1 MPQLSQFLYVS
12 QIAGPRAFETVS
24 TVVSQARTLNR
35 ARDIT
40 GLLVFDGAQVCQ
52 YLEGESDDLAEL
64 SKCLAQDGRHERM
77 RVLHHA
83 PLDGSRRFARWRL
96 GYLNLDNGR
105 DLSCFDGVRGPAAV
119 QLLLTMFPA
128 IDLDH

>member
-1 MPQLSQFLYVS
+1 MPPLAQFLYVS

-24 TVVSQARTLNR
+24 TVVAEARHLNV

-40 GLLVFDGAQVCQ
+40 GLLVFDGELVCQ
-52 YLEGESDDLAEL
+52 YLEGESEALAAL
-64 SKCLAQDGRHERM
+64 SVRLAQDGRHERM

-96 GYLNLDNGR
+96 GYLDTDRGR
-105 DLSCFDGVRGPAAV
+105 DLSCFDQVSGSAAV
-119 QLLLTMFPA
+119 QLLLQMFPA
-128 IDLDH
+128 SDINP